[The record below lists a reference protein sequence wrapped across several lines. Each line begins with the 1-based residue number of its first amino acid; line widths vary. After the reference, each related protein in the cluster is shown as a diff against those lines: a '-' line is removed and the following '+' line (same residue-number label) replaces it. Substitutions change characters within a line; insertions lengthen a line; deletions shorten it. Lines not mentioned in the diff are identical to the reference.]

1 MSAEHRRIVIAM
13 DGPAGAGK
21 STIARETAQQL
32 DYSYVDTGAMY
43 RAVGLL
49 AEEQGVSLDDGDRL
63 SVLVAGLDFSFPW
76 VDGVLHTVVNGRDV
90 SALIR
95 DADAGM
101 RASTVSKVPQV
112 RAGLTERQRAL
123 ASQGGV
129 VMEGRDIGT
138 VVYPAAELKIFLTAS
153 ARVRGER
160 RWKQLRSQGDDA
172 TSLAEVIEEIERR
185 DHQDSTR
192 AIAPLKP
199 AADSVVLDTSKMDIP
214 RVKRAILRLAL
225 ARQEGVGPEPLG
237 NTD

>member
-1 MSAEHRRIVIAM
+1 LSAEHRIVIAM

-21 STIARETAQQL
+21 STIARETAQNL
-32 DYSYVDTGAMY
+32 DYTYVDTGAMY

-49 AEEQGVSLDDGDRL
+49 AHEQGIALDDESRL
-63 SVLVAGLDFSFPW
+63 QALVAGLDFEFPW

-95 DADAGM
+95 DPEAGM
-101 RASTVSKVPQV
+101 RASTVSKVPIV
-112 RAGLTERQRAL
+112 RTGLVDRQRVL
-123 ASQGGV
+123 AADGGV

-138 VVYPAAELKIFLTAS
+138 VVFPTAELKIFLTAS

-160 RWKQLRSQGDDA
+160 RWKQLRGRGDES
-172 TSLAEVIEEIERR
+172 TSLADVIAEIERR

-192 AIAPLKP
+192 AIAPLRP

-214 RVKRAILRLAL
+214 RVKRVILRLAR
-225 ARQEGVGPEPLG
+225 ARQEGVELSEQ
-237 NTD
+237 DLSV